1 MREQAR
7 QAFFI
12 DAAWAQARQQ
22 QLGKMSGSSAQS
34 VQPYAPRTKKKKR
47 GVYGLKKQTNKKPL
61 CNCWSIIR
69 GKRRRAELHTNA
81 QSLRLTQ
88 LHCQDVYCLQHSASG
103 LQCTCSQHK
112 HCSHQGTCKAQ
123 QHWPG
128 MAGGQELPKG
138 LANDSM
144 WKSKCT
150 PSMYQNTG
158 IWGSSHAGV
167 DTWLFLAIPAR
178 WVLEITSPASC
189 RQGEDTIFTQP
200 LTTLTKINGSKTWGQ
215 PSSWFFSLPVTSGTS
230 EAEETK
236 WEEQTSR
243 NWSNNLTWGERSGS
257 ACIFFLHPAFSHT
270 EKNSQLEKLTYLQK
284 FFLFF
289 FWKKRLQVPF
299 RFSSLPSSSLVL
311 PRSDTGTI
319 QKGMKAKQ
327 KEEVSI

>member
-1 MREQAR
+1 MPLFGNNEGAGKAGLFHRCCLGTGKATTTWQNE
-7 QAFFI
+7 
-12 DAAWAQARQQ
+12 W
-22 QLGKMSGSSAQS
+22 QLCTISTAICSSN
-34 VQPYAPRTKKKKR
+34 KKNKKS

-88 LHCQDVYCLQHSASG
+88 LQCQDMYCLQHSASG

-167 DTWLFLAIPAR
+167 GTWLFLAIPAR

-215 PSSWFFSLPVTSGTS
+215 PSSWFFSLPVLPQEHLRQRRPS
-230 EAEETK
+230 EK
-236 WEEQTSR
+236 SR
-243 NWSNNLTWGERSGS
+243 PQEIEAITWPEVKDQD
-257 ACIFFLHPAFSHT
+257 LLAFSFST
-270 EKNSQLEKLTYLQK
+270 LLSLTLRK
-284 FFLFF
+284 TL
-289 FWKKRLQVPF
+289 
-299 RFSSLPSSSLVL
+299 S
-311 PRSDTGTI
+311 
-319 QKGMKAKQ
+319 
-327 KEEVSI
+327 